1 MGVFCLLFLFFI
13 VFSPSFLTQTYAMS
27 FTPVF
32 LCFLCSVSASHW
44 TLAHHRFF
52 FFISQKCA
60 TAWGFGFLFH
70 SSDQFPVEF
79 RFSSSPPLPFL
90 MGFFLPSGSF
100 YVSMCPMRLCRC
112 VGRFQSVQYCFLWP
126 MWDGGLY
133 TAVFFSFFSP
143 FQASLGTPSNSADH
157 YRIHFSWVTWC
168 HLPVL
173 SCWHGDEQNSGDVC
187 TACGS
192 CLDSAPSSK
201 QSQQVCG
208 HNSFWS
214 SK

>member
-1 MGVFCLLFLFFI
+1 MPSFFI
-13 VFSPSFLTQTYAMS
+13 FRCFFPLISHTNLCYVFHTCISLLSL
-27 FTPVF
+27 
-32 LCFLCSVSASHW
+32 LCFCISLNPCTSP
-44 TLAHHRFF
+44 LFF

-60 TAWGFGFLFH
+60 TAWGFGFLFR

-90 MGFFLPSGSF
+90 MEFFLPSGSF